1 MHKKA
6 PCLSPYHVR
15 KHLRIDIPVICM
27 PARRCCQVGQAY
39 KCLVFSMFLLGVEV
53 LQPKPRAA
61 SAQSWQDPCGTV
73 IYLYLTEKIGKR
85 TNMLCLR
92 WTSSEHRLPR
102 VWEAQLQGLNILATE
117 CYRKL
122 KSEWRDKRHPRASL
136 EPDQPARHTERI
148 KPSQAARI
156 HRSWMFAVVNAE
168 GGTSWIRATTQNM
181 PQSSR
186 PAHRNLPRY
195 SWLDY
200 TSITW
205 LVVSTPLWKISVS
218 WDYYSQYIEK

>member
-73 IYLYLTEKIGKR
+73 IYLYLTEKFGKR
-85 TNMLCLR
+85 TNMLCPR
-92 WTSSEHRLPR
+92 WTSSEHRFATCLRGSTTRAEHFGNRMLPK
-102 VWEAQLQGLNILATE
+102 AQKRMAGQTSPKGKFGARSASTA
-117 CYRKL
+117 YRK
-122 KSEWRDKRHPRASL
+122 
-136 EPDQPARHTERI
+136 DQTFSSGQD
-148 KPSQAARI
+148 PSVMNVCTDLL
-156 HRSWMFAVVNAE
+156 H
-168 GGTSWIRATTQNM
+168 GK
-181 PQSSR
+181 
-186 PAHRNLPRY
+186 L
-195 SWLDY
+195 L
-200 TSITW
+200 
-205 LVVSTPLWKISVS
+205 
-218 WDYYSQYIEK
+218 